1 MLRSAFLLAV
11 TVCSLLAQTPKK
23 PVTDTYDYRWLENFD
38 DPAVKQWADA
48 QNAAARSF
56 LDALP
61 DRDALSHE
69 LRQVLQPAKA
79 RYFPIEQRGG
89 KIFAMKSDQRHQHQI
104 VVT

>member
-23 PVTDTYDYRWLENFD
+23 PVTDTYGKVTVTDDYRWLENFD
-38 DPAVKQWADA
+38 DPAVKQWAGA
-48 QNAAARSF
+48 QNAATRSF
-56 LDALP
+56 LEALP

-79 RYFPIEQRGG
+79 RHAPVPRWRWPDRPWDC
-89 KIFAMKSDQRHQHQI
+89 S
-104 VVT
+104 